1 MVRNKKSYKYSNIKN
16 KRRSK
21 INGGKP
27 ILKINVTPFNEKS
40 FTLDGVDSENTIDE
54 VKTIIEG
61 VKRIPAKQQELFFG
75 TYKLEDDKTLAYYE
89 IESGSSFELLPSYF
103 DEMPIYV
110 DSINLNQRFKLYVN
124 STDTIR
130 SVKAKIRNIWTMH
143 NSLPKFLPM
152 PQNVA
157 AEVGIRLDWNDEL
170 IRRFA
175 KSAINGRKIME
186 LNEKELR
193 EFVEQRYADP
203 DFKTF
208 PKGETERALNVIE
221 RLKAERINEPNI
233 SDFRQRLLFNSTELD
248 DGRTL
253 ADYNIQRESRLGLLL
268 RPAGVFQI
276 FVNTQTDNIIEL
288 EVESPDTI
296 GTVKA
301 KIQDKEGI
309 PAENQRLFFN
319 MIQLPDEETLAHYNI
334 RHNSQL
340 QLIYDPPRNLCDII
354 SGKLLKDP
362 VIASDG
368 HTYSRKWIIWFI
380 KTYHRSPTTGEPISD
395 ATLIPNI
402 RLRRLA
408 DQIRENRNFL
418 DDTGGNVPEEQ
429 YVQKQEPPDELCDM
443 VFDNELFNDPVIASD
458 GITYSR
464 SKIVEWLAD
473 HDTSPSTGGIMP
485 NRTLIPNDAVRVLV
499 EQWKKANQ
507 IISEGGFNNRN
518 KNKKRSQ
525 KKHSIKKRQNRKVYS
540 L

>member
-27 ILKINVTPFNEKS
+27 FLQINVTPFNEKS
-40 FTLDGVDSENTIDE
+40 FTLVGVHSDNTID
-54 VKTIIEG
+54 VKKIST
-61 VKRIPAKQQELFFG
+61 KQHQLFFG

-89 IESGSSFELLPSYF
+89 IEPGSSFELLPSDF

-110 DSINLNQRFKLYVN
+110 RYRSPYQEFKLYVN

-130 SVKAKIRNIWTMH
+130 SVKAKIRNIWTMPKI
-143 NSLPKFLPM
+143 LPKFLPM
-152 PQNVA
+152 PQDVA
-157 AEVGIRLDWNDEL
+157 AEVGIRLGWNDEQ

-186 LNEKELR
+186 NSKEELR
-193 EFVEQRYADP
+193 EFVEARYADP
-203 DFKTF
+203 DFRMF
-208 PKGETERALNVIE
+208 RESETNRALEMIE
-221 RLKAERINEPNI
+221 RLKAERINESEI
-233 SDFRQRLLFNSTELD
+233 SDFEQRLFFNSTELD

-253 ADYNIQRESRLGLLL
+253 ADYNIQRESRLDLLL
-268 RPAGVFQI
+268 RPPGVFQI

-288 EVESPDTI
+288 EVESSDTI

-309 PAENQRLFFN
+309 PAEGQLLNFN
-319 MIQLPDEETLAHYNI
+319 EIQLQDEETLAHYDI

-340 QLIYDPPRNLCDII
+340 QLFPPRNLCDII

-368 HTYSRKWIIWFI
+368 HTYSRKWIIWYI
-380 KTYHRSPTTGEPISD
+380 KTYHRSPTTGEPILN

-402 RLRRLA
+402 VLGRLA
-408 DQIRENRNFL
+408 DQIRGNRNFL
-418 DDTGGNVPEEQ
+418 DDTGDVPEEQ
-429 YVQKQEPPDELCDM
+429 YIQEQAPPEELCDM
-443 VFDNELFNDPVIASD
+443 TFSTELFNDPVIASD
-458 GITYSR
+458 GHTYSR
-464 SKIVEWLAD
+464 SEIVEWLAT
-473 HDTSPSTGGIMP
+473 HDTSPTTGEPMLD
-485 NRTLIPNDAVRVLV
+485 NTLIPNIAVRGLV
-499 EQWKKANQ
+499 EQWKNANQ

-525 KKHSIKKRQNRKVYS
+525 KKNSIKKRQNRKVYS